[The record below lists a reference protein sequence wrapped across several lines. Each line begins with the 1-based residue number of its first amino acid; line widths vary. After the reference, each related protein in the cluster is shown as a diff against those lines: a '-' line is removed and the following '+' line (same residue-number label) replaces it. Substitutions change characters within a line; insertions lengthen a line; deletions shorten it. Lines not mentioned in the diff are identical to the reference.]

1 VGFRVNLKYG
11 VDPLKFQKRM
21 DTQFKKFHFQE
32 IDHVVYFPIGSNSGK
47 YLNYKVLV
55 TDRKV
60 AVPQDEK
67 WVRLGDFL
75 ESPLVEQHYPHTV
88 GYFKVSSGKGADFK
102 PEYLE
107 LREIRSIEEV
117 WLFLNAVNL

>member
-1 VGFRVNLKYG
+1 MEGN
-11 VDPLKFQKRM
+11 
-21 DTQFKKFHFQE
+21 FKKFHFQE
-32 IDHVVYFPIGSNSGK
+32 IDHIVYFPLESNSGK

-55 TDRKV
+55 ADRKSSES
-60 AVPQDEK
+60 PQHGK

-88 GYFKVSSGKGADFK
+88 GYFKVASGEGAKFK

-107 LREIRSIEEV
+107 LREIRCIEEF